1 MTEIAAAVPEPEES
15 AEVAQAKAALHAG
28 RVAQA
33 EAAMDWARRIADL
46 EQGVAVAT
54 RRAKRGE

>member
-1 MTEIAAAVPEPEES
+1 MTEIAAGTPEPEES
-15 AEVAQAKAALHAG
+15 AEVKQAKVALHAG

-33 EAAMDWARRIADL
+33 EAAIDWARRIADL
-46 EQGVAVAT
+46 EQGVAAAM